1 MRASVTASITN
12 PQTRPW
18 WAALHDEGGRPVE
31 PIAWAPWD
39 LLAREAQFGLTHES
53 EWLVH
58 VPSLALVTWPD
69 HRAFREEALSRYGA
83 ALRRVLAAGE
93 DELRR
98 RRAERALRE
107 AQRTLGILRALE
119 VLRAIVPA
127 RLTVEA
133 KIAAP
138 PRQRAWYHAR
148 IAPSVRPVAREG

>member
-1 MRASVTASITN
+1 MSASVTASITN

-18 WAALHDEGGRPVE
+18 WAALQDAGGHAVD
-31 PIAWAPWD
+31 PITWAPWD
-39 LLAREAQFGLTHES
+39 LLAREAQFGITQEG

-69 HRAFREEALSRYGA
+69 HRAFREEALSRYAA
-83 ALRRVLAAGE
+83 ALRRLQAVAG

-98 RRAERALRE
+98 RRAERAVRE

-119 VLRAIVPA
+119 VLRAIAPG

-148 IAPSVRPVAREG
+148 IAPSVHPVVRED